1 MSEVG
6 AVYKHDRYKTTFV
19 IVAEVDGV
27 VSYAGLRFGYV
38 AVELDGDDPGRTF
51 RLVGRGTDGWWLN
64 ESRKLL

>member
-38 AVELDGDDPGRTF
+38 ALELDGDDPGRTF
-51 RLVGRGTDGWWLN
+51 RLVGRGWWLN
-64 ESRKLL
+64 ESRRLL